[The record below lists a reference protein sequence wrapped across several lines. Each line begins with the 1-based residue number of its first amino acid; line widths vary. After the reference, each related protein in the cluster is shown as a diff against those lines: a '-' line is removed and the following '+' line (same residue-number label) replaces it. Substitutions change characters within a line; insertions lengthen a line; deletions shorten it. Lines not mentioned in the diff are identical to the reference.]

1 MSTVVRGELKMAI
14 AGVRSTKWR
23 SLLTMLGIIIGI
35 VSVVTVVGIGEG
47 VKQQIAGQLGH
58 FGKNLI
64 TVVPG
69 NIHDQHGSGSF
80 VGTDIFSGPS
90 AQASLNDQD
99 VRAVARVQ
107 GVTMTA
113 PLAQVPGQIK
123 IDGKVQS
130 AGITVIG
137 TSGDLPKL
145 LNQSVRAGGFFRDD
159 DQDQNSAVIGKSV
172 AQRLFQ
178 EETPLGM
185 SFEFRGRTLTVRG
198 VFDDFANVPL
208 SPVANFNN
216 TIFIPFSVANKLG
229 NNTTPVYAILVKP
242 HDAGQTATAIS
253 AINRALLSQHGGQQ
267 DFSVLNAKEAVA
279 STSHVLDLLT
289 KLITGV
295 AAISLLVGGVGI
307 MNVMLVSVT
316 ERMHEIGV
324 RKAIGATNRQIWR
337 QFMLEAG
344 VLSGA
349 GGAIGV
355 LFSLLIDLLLHAYSD
370 LKPSISWQAIVVA
383 TAVSIAVGVLFG
395 TAPALK
401 AARKDPIE
409 ALRHE

>member
-1 MSTVVRGELKMAI
+1 MAI
-14 AGVRSTKWR
+14 AGVRGTKWR
-23 SLLTMLGIIIGI
+23 SLLTMVGIIIGI
-35 VSVVTVVGIGEG
+35 VSVVTIVGIGEG

-58 FGKNLI
+58 FGKDLI
-64 TVVPG
+64 TIVPG
-69 NIHDQHGSGSF
+69 DVHDKSGSGSF

-90 AQASLNDQD
+90 SQSSLNDQD
-99 VRAVARVQ
+99 VRAIKRVSDVA
-107 GVTMTA
+107 MTA

-123 IDGKVQS
+123 IDGKLQTG
-130 AGITVIG
+130 AAVIG
-137 TSGDLPKL
+137 TSGDLPKI
-145 LNQSVRAGGFFRDD
+145 LNQSVRAGGFFNDN
-159 DQDQNSAVIGKSV
+159 DQDQNTAVIGQTV

-198 VFDDFANVPL
+198 VFNDFANVPL
-208 SPVANFNN
+208 SPVANFNS
-216 TIFIPFSVANKLG
+216 TIFIPFGLANKLG
-229 NNTTPVYAILVKP
+229 NNTAPVYAILAKP
-242 HDAGQTATAIS
+242 HDEKQTNKTIG
-253 AINRALLSQHGGQQ
+253 AINNALLTQRGGQQ
-267 DFSVLNAKEAVA
+267 DFSVLNEKEAVT

-289 KLITGV
+289 KLIAGV

-307 MNVMLVSVT
+307 MNIMLVSVT

-324 RKAIGATNRQIWR
+324 RKAVGATNRQIWR
-337 QFMLEAG
+337 QFMLESA

-349 GGAIGV
+349 GGFIGV
-355 LFSLLIDLLLHAYSD
+355 VLSLLIDLLLHAYTD
-370 LKPSISWQAIVVA
+370 LKPSISWQAIILA
-383 TAVSIAVGVLFG
+383 TFISVGVGVLFG

>member
-1 MSTVVRGELKMAI
+1 MSSAVRGEFKMAV

-35 VSVVTVVGIGEG
+35 VSVVTIVGIGEG
-47 VKQQIAGQLGH
+47 VKQQIAGQLGD
-58 FGKNLI
+58 FGKDLI

-69 NIHDQHGSGSF
+69 SVRNQNG
-80 VGTDIFSGPS
+80 VGFMGANIFSGPS
-90 AQASLNDQD
+90 GQSSLSPQD
-99 VRAVARVQ
+99 LRVVQQTPHVAI
-107 GVTMTA
+107 TA
-113 PLAQVPGQIK
+113 PLSQVPGQVMVNNQATN
-123 IDGKVQS
+123 GV
-130 AGITVIG
+130 TVVG
-137 TSGDLPKL
+137 TSDRLPSI
-145 LNQSVRAGGFFRDD
+145 LNQPLAAGAFFSTDD
-159 DQDQNSAVIGKSV
+159 PEDVAVIGQGV
-172 AQRLFQ
+172 AERLFQ
-178 EETPLGM
+178 EQAPLGM
-185 SFEFRGRTLTVRG
+185 SFNFRGHTLIVRG
-198 VFDDFANVPL
+198 VFNDFSNVPL

-216 TIFIPFSVANKLG
+216 TIFIPFDLANKLD
-229 NNTTPVYAILVKP
+229 NNNAPVYVILAKP
-242 HDAGQTATAIS
+242 DNPVRTAATIQ
-253 AINRALLSQHGGQQ
+253 AINGTLLNARGGQQ
-267 DFSVLNAKEAVA
+267 DFSVLNEQQAAA

-289 KLITGV
+289 KLIAGV

-307 MNVMLVSVT
+307 MNIMLVSVT

-337 QFMLEAG
+337 QFMLESA

-349 GGAIGV
+349 GGLIGV
-355 LFSLLIDLLLHAYSD
+355 LLSLLIDLLLHAYTD

-383 TAVSIAVGVLFG
+383 TLVSVVVGVLFG